1 MSPPE
6 PLRCTAS
13 GPGLALR
20 VHVLPRR
27 QPSAVDRAAV
37 SSRPRPRTRAA
48 WLHSRLVSYR
58 LDTSTN
64 PLVSLRERSSSAVK
78 CVRYCRTE
86 SECPTSPASVG
97 APSPTSPPGS
107 GSRRSERRGSLGCPE
122 TTSNRGRCRHRSSS
136 KTTHATDGRP
146 HSWSR
151 KTSCTSKPVWLGDRA
166 ARRNTERSAPL
177 PCLHGGDQSGVLGMA
192 SWQTRHHRSHRLQ
205 SLASSKSLGSRGAR
219 RTRPKPRPSNTPR
232 SAIQTTVRP
241 PSARRSDS
249 ECRFPEL
256 LPRDDAPKKTNCRL
270 SRADS
275 SCLEDPTR
283 PDLETETIR
292 RTGQSIARA
301 SVQRPLLLGNGKT
314 RTVRVAACYGAR
326 RCHHRR
332 GARWSTDFAT
342 TRPRSTDVSTWGGC
356 PAPRRTGAESR
367 PEPQVATP
375 TRPSVCRPQRRRE
388 PERTRRISL
397 PSRAVRGSVPPSRPL
412 RIRAFGPSPMRIS
425 RRGDGLGPQEDPPL
439 SVYSP
444 TRALRQRRS
453 PRRPPRMADTTALA
467 PKHRGGWTN
476 GAARAP
482 KSSHPTLK
490 PAASFADSE
499 AYPDARR

>member
-1 MSPPE
+1 
-6 PLRCTAS
+6 
-13 GPGLALR
+13 
-20 VHVLPRR
+20 LPRR

-256 LPRDDAPKKTNCRL
+256 LPRDDAPKKNQLSAQPGRL
-270 SRADS
+270 ELPRGPDAARSRNRNHPANRTVDRES
-275 SCLEDPTR
+275 VCAATSTLGKREDTHRASGCVLRGTPMSPSARGPLVDRLRNDTTPIHGR
-283 PDLETETIR
+283 FDVGRMPRASTYGR
-292 RTGQSIARA
+292 RVEARA
-301 SVQRPLLLGNGKT
+301 ASCDADPSLCLPS
-314 RTVRVAACYGAR
+314 A
-326 RCHHRR
+326 
-332 GARWSTDFAT
+332 AT
-342 TRPRSTDVSTWGGC
+342 TRTRANSENLSAITSCSRLRP
-356 PAPRRTGAESR
+356 AES
-367 PEPQVATP
+367 
-375 TRPSVCRPQRRRE
+375 
-388 PERTRRISL
+388 
-397 PSRAVRGSVPPSRPL
+397 
-412 RIRAFGPSPMRIS
+412 
-425 RRGDGLGPQEDPPL
+425 
-439 SVYSP
+439 
-444 TRALRQRRS
+444 
-453 PRRPPRMADTTALA
+453 TA
-467 PKHRGGWTN
+467 PNPG
-476 GAARAP
+476 
-482 KSSHPTLK
+482 
-490 PAASFADSE
+490 F
-499 AYPDARR
+499 